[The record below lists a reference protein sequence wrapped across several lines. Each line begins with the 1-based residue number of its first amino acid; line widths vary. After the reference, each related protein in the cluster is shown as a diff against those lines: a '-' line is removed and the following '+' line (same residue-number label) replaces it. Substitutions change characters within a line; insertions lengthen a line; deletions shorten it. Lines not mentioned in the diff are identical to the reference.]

1 LAVKQNEISSAFLAI
16 SDPESTEEVLK
27 EKQEQ
32 LLQAQKMEAIGRLAG
47 GVAHDFNN
55 LIGAIT
61 GYTDILRDSL
71 SPHDPLQGDIQQ
83 IKSACRQASKLTKQ
97 LLAFGRKQPSKP
109 RVIDLN
115 DLVNEMLKM
124 IQRVIGEDIHVETK
138 LESNLGA
145 IKVDDNQLQQVLMN
159 LAINARDA
167 MPSGGTLTI
176 STRNTKLME
185 KMDSNRWSVPPG
197 DYVNLSVS
205 DTGVGMS
212 EDVIAR
218 VFEPFF
224 TTKETGKGSGLGLS
238 TAYGIVKQNRG
249 SIRVK
254 SAPGQGSVF
263 NMYFPRVHGPVTRK
277 VNKMST
283 APMKTG
289 TETVLVVEDE
299 GIFRDLIVRILKRDG
314 YKTLEAANG
323 GEALMIC
330 EEHKEQI
337 DLMLTDVIMPQM
349 NGRKLVERTLP
360 LHPEM
365 KVLYMSGYTD
375 DVIADHGVLEEGV
388 EFIEKPFSAN
398 VLLNKVR
405 EVLDS

>member
-1 LAVKQNEISSAFLAI
+1 
-16 SDPESTEEVLK
+16 
-27 EKQEQ
+27 
-32 LLQAQKMEAIGRLAG
+32 
-47 GVAHDFNN
+47 
-55 LIGAIT
+55 
-61 GYTDILRDSL
+61 
-71 SPHDPLQGDIQQ
+71 
-83 IKSACRQASKLTKQ
+83 
-97 LLAFGRKQPSKP
+97 
-109 RVIDLN
+109 
-115 DLVNEMLKM
+115 
-124 IQRVIGEDIHVETK
+124 
-138 LESNLGA
+138 
-145 IKVDDNQLQQVLMN
+145 
-159 LAINARDA
+159 
-167 MPSGGTLTI
+167 
-176 STRNTKLME
+176 
-185 KMDSNRWSVPPG
+185 
-197 DYVNLSVS
+197 
-205 DTGVGMS
+205 
-212 EDVIAR
+212 
-218 VFEPFF
+218 
-224 TTKETGKGSGLGLS
+224 
-238 TAYGIVKQNRG
+238 
-249 SIRVK
+249 
-254 SAPGQGSVF
+254 
-263 NMYFPRVHGPVTRK
+263 
-277 VNKMST
+277 MST

-314 YKTLEAANG
+314 YRMLEAANG